1 MFIKKE
7 KTVHRESDEKCF
19 SSKKKSTLTH
29 KKRETKERCPRLRVE
44 TFTREEEMR
53 I

>member
-1 MFIKKE
+1 MVIKKE

-19 SSKKKSTLTH
+19 SSKKKST